1 MLAIMGRQLYFID
14 TNKFEKALLQLS
26 NSVSE
31 LSHITEDLKDSVKG
45 SVDQVNKKD
54 ESGQELCPN
63 CETPLIVKREPSEIP
78 GQSREYAFCRGCG
91 YCEA

>member
-14 TNKFEKALLQLS
+14 TEKFDKALLQLS
-26 NSVSE
+26 NSMLE
-31 LSHITEDLKDSVKG
+31 LTHITQELKNSVKG
-45 SVDQVNKKD
+45 SVNQTNKKD

-91 YCEA
+91 YTEA